1 MADISTKMSVSGLS
15 QYKSAMSQAAQSVKT
30 LDAQLKQNEAQYK
43 ASGDREAYMA
53 EKSKLLADKLKA
65 QKEAAKQAGE
75 ALKNMKDRN
84 VDPLSK
90 SYQQM
95 QQKLAEAQTGV
106 LETTAAM
113 NNLSQSEQAAAKG
126 ADQLTAS
133 VQGISKKISLDQ
145 VINGVNKITTGLENA
160 AKKAVE
166 LGKAFADMIMESAA
180 RGDNIATM
188 ASILGMDIGDYQ
200 RYQKVFDTVADITVQ
215 DWRRAQDKIRKTM
228 TSPSSDQLSILQILG
243 ISTRRL
249 EDTGNGILEPVTKD
263 VEDVFWEVGMALR
276 RDVKSGK
283 LSMLE
288 ADDMANAIFGKNF
301 ANLNPLFDLGREAF
315 QAALDAQN
323 VMDEE
328 SVKKLAELND
338 TVIKL
343 KGDFASLQ
351 DEIMAGMAPALTKAA
366 EVLDELLGKL
376 MDYLKTEQ
384 GQAML
389 DRLGEAV
396 SGLFED
402 LANIDPENVVN
413 NFVNVFD
420 KLVTSFEWISNNWSG
435 VETGLKAI
443 VGVWAGGKVISGA
456 LTLVELIN
464 GLKGLKGGGGVMSA
478 LGGSGGSVA
487 GSLTGIFKNAIIGA
501 LPALGTIALGTLAIT
516 AGAVIL
522 GGSFNAQQVLEN
534 AKETGKQQNEAL
546 DKFNETVGAASKN
559 EELKTAHGTLAGYIV
574 PRGKAGMED
583 LKDLQEFARRYVTF
597 LRDFGDDALMDKI
610 SDIVFDKGQEYAEE
624 FQQAMEAVL
633 ANENDYSGE
642 TQQKVMDMVTDLM
655 DAVRQQMAKE
665 ILTVELEPDVEGL
678 QRQLS
683 QVKLTANVAMNLGT
697 GGMAGAMAALL
708 SGNHANGLPFVP
720 WDGYIAMLHRG
731 ERVLTASQ
739 NRNYTTNSNLYI
751 ENMNMNNGLDADGLA
766 ARIAAQTRR
775 TMSGFGN

>member
-65 QKEAAKQAGE
+65 QKEAAKQAGA
-75 ALKNMKDRN
+75 ALDNMRSRN

-95 QQKLAEAQTGV
+95 EQKLAEAQTGV
-106 LETTAAM
+106 LETTAAI

-145 VINGVNKITTGLENA
+145 VITGVNKITSGLENA

-166 LGKAFADMIMESAA
+166 LGKAFADMVMESAA

-215 DWRRAQDKIRKTM
+215 DWRRAQDKIRKAM
-228 TSPSSDQLSILQILG
+228 TDPSQDQINVLRLLGVSTSTLQ
-243 ISTRRL
+243 
-249 EDTGNGILEPVTKD
+249 DTGGGILEPVSKG
-263 VEDVFWEVGMALR
+263 VEDVLWDVGMAIR
-276 RDVKSGK
+276 RDVQSGK
-283 LSMLE
+283 ITMLE

-343 KGDFASLQ
+343 KGDFESLQ
-351 DEIMAGMAPALTKAA
+351 DEIMAGMAPALTEAA
-366 EVLDELLGKL
+366 GVLDDLLGKL

-384 GQAML
+384 GQVML
-389 DRLGEAV
+389 ERLGEAV

-420 KLVTSFEWISNNWSG
+420 KLVTSFEWISNNWST
-435 VETGLKAI
+435 VESGLKAI
-443 VGVWAGGKVISGA
+443 VGVWAAGKVTSGA
-456 LTLVELIN
+456 LTIVQMIN
-464 GLKGLKGGGGVMSA
+464 GLRGLTGSGAGGVGEIAMSLGGKLAFNGIEGTLGTKIGSAIATALTSTPMTVMIAAASIAALGHAIYTVINEGDPLQKFLESSGMEGDRAKEVAEDMRKGYNPFDTESNARVTRGIKSFLQTGKWEAEPIPIPAEVEPETTAEDIAKDVGPVTIPVNLRVNMGGGAFAGGGG
-478 LGGSGGSVA
+478 GGG
-487 GSLTGIFKNAIIGA
+487 LQDYFRD
-501 LPALGTIALGTLAIT
+501 TLF
-516 AGAVIL
+516 
-522 GGSFNAQQVLEN
+522 GSFRP
-534 AKETGKQQNEAL
+534 G
-546 DKFNETVGAASKN
+546 F
-559 EELKTAHGTLAGYIV
+559 
-574 PRGKAGMED
+574 
-583 LKDLQEFARRYVTF
+583 
-597 LRDFGDDALMDKI
+597 
-610 SDIVFDKGQEYAEE
+610 
-624 FQQAMEAVL
+624 
-633 ANENDYSGE
+633 
-642 TQQKVMDMVTDLM
+642 
-655 DAVRQQMAKE
+655 
-665 ILTVELEPDVEGL
+665 
-678 QRQLS
+678 
-683 QVKLTANVAMNLGT
+683 
-697 GGMAGAMAALL
+697 
-708 SGNHANGLPFVP
+708 ANGLPFVP

-739 NRNYTTNSNLYI
+739 NRNYTYNNHNYFGNVNL
-751 ENMNMNNGLDADGLA
+751 NNGMEVDALA
-766 ARIAAQTRR
+766 DSIAKQTRKQSR
-775 TMSGFGN
+775 GYGD